1 MKDIFSYVKKFFAS
15 LFAFGAKAPTDAP
28 HKPDVGGG
36 MGETPENAG
45 GVSAQTSVVS
55 LSGCTME
62 NIDMSD
68 NKSKYTIS
76 PNNNEEC
83 KAADNAGHPASTA
96 ADKGESGDPP
106 KKSKKG
112 KKDRQPDKRE
122 EFYYAKYAELKKQYK
137 KKKDI
142 IFALIGAYFEEL
154 DRGHDLAR
162 ENYRLKMRSNCLRI
176 ENEQYK
182 LTFGDMQA
190 QIAKLKQK
198 TSASAVRLKT
208 AQAEQRNHMNEL
220 NAKEQEMA
228 KLSLDLQNSDAK
240 LGELEKEIDK
250 KERDHRVELE
260 ELKNGWNAVLKK
272 LDDANSSKN
281 KLADENEQLKKFMFE
296 AMGCSDSDKRQKILV
311 RKLEEYRLSSSA
323 MRSVGDICRNM
334 HDCTNFDQV
343 SFQIYNLDNILKQ
356 YTEKLKQKEE
366 S

>member
-15 LFAFGAKAPTDAP
+15 LFAFGAEAPEDAP
-28 HKPDVGGG
+28 SKPDVGGG

-45 GVSAQTSVVS
+45 GVSAQTTVVS

-76 PNNNEEC
+76 PNNNEERE
-83 KAADNAGHPASTA
+83 AADNAEQPASPA
-96 ADKGESGDPP
+96 ADKGESGDTP

-112 KKDRQPDKRE
+112 ENDRQPDKRE
-122 EFYYAKYAELKKQYK
+122 EHYAKLKKQYK

-142 IFALIGAYFEEL
+142 IFVLIGDYFEEL
-154 DRGHDLAR
+154 DRGDDLAK
-162 ENYRLKMRSNCLRI
+162 ENDRLKLRNNCLRK
-176 ENEQYK
+176 ENEQFK

-208 AQAEQRNHMNEL
+208 AQAEQRNHLNEL

-281 KLADENEQLKKFMFE
+281 KLADENQQLKNFMFE
-296 AMGCSDSDKRQKILV
+296 AMGCSDSDERQKILV